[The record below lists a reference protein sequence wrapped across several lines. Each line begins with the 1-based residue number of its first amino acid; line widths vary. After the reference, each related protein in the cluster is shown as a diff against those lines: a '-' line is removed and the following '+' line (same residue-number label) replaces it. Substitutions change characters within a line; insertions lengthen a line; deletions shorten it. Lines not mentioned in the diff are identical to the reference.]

1 MGVTSNPNTYHYELS
16 IDQKQYH
23 VTYIKSD
30 DHTFVR
36 ELPPNFTGK
45 ITNLPKIFEAYD
57 FEQWVRDN
65 GLLQRGLLQ
74 FNEEQETWNDSECTI
89 TFKSWLEDSENT
101 VIQSIL
107 EFLEENGFEH

>member
-16 IDQKQYH
+16 IDQKELH
-23 VTYIKSD
+23 ITYIKSD
-30 DHTFVR
+30 DHLFVR

-65 GLLQRGLLQ
+65 DLLQQSLLQ
-74 FNEEQETWNDSECTI
+74 FSPEQDTWVDSEWTI
-89 TFKSWLEDSENT
+89 PFKSWLEDSEKN
-101 VIQSIL
+101 VLQAIV
-107 EFLEENGFEH
+107 EFLEENGYGN

>member
-1 MGVTSNPNTYHYELS
+1 MGVTSNPNTFHYELL

-23 VTYIKSD
+23 VTYIKRD
-30 DHTFVR
+30 DHLFVR

-57 FEQWVRDN
+57 FEQWVRDH
-65 GLLQRGLLQ
+65 GLLQQSLLQ
-74 FNEEQETWNDSECTI
+74 FNEEQETWNDSEWTI
-89 TFKSWLEDSENT
+89 PFKSWLNDYENT
-101 VIQSIL
+101 VIPSIL